1 MDIQYIRTLPVP
13 ACAVDPDG
21 IISGANPLIKNVF
34 VYDDIVGKNFF
45 TMTGFKR
52 DQLMQAN
59 SEEMILE
66 RNGKVFKLWI
76 NEGARED
83 EDLVVFFDEAVLR
96 IARLRGFFSSPV
108 TLSIF
113 TPASSGSI
121 MIRPQY
127 SQTISFL
134 PKRMSD

>member
-76 NEGARED
+76 NEDAED
-83 EDLVVFFDEAVLR
+83 DEESRTVALHLR
-96 IARLRGFFSSPV
+96 SSAE
-108 TLSIF
+108 S
-113 TPASSGSI
+113 
-121 MIRPQY
+121 R
-127 SQTISFL
+127 
-134 PKRMSD
+134 